1 MLEVLMVMCRRGVG
15 GSMLVVYIEI
25 LSLLICVHGK

>member
-15 GSMLVVYIEI
+15 GSVLVVYIEK
-25 LSLLICVHGK
+25 LSLLVCVHG